1 VTGLRRTRDGPATP
15 LRSFGPNAGAYFT
28 WAAFTR
34 ITTRSE
40 FTVFVSKRK
49 QRFSACE
56 AAFQVVRTRVVPA
69 GTATCFSVL
78 QWRRSAEIWNVAVWP
93 CAGAASKVQRKTA
106 VAAAG
111 ITKVRDTS
119 GLPELR
125 TRAERVGSALSW
137 DMMTAMTEP
146 VRVRFAPSPT
156 GYLHLGGARTALYN
170 YIFARRRDGAFLL
183 RIEDTDASRSTDEA
197 IAQILRSLREME
209 LDWDEGP
216 ERPGPHGPYRQTE
229 RQDIY
234 REHID
239 RLLATGHLYTCFHT
253 PEQLEA
259 ERRAAQAD
267 KRAWVHSGACRDLAP
282 DEVEARKAAG
292 EPWTLRFKVRPGTTV
307 FDDILRGLV
316 EVANET
322 IGDFIVQRSDGT
334 ITYNLAVVVDDVTM
348 AVSHIIRG
356 DDHLSNTP
364 RQVLIYEALGAPTPH
379 FLHMPLL
386 FGTDRKKLSKRH
398 GATNLEQ
405 LTARGF
411 LVEVVRN
418 YLCFLSTEFDESMI
432 TWSLADLVAHLDV
445 ESLGTSASIF
455 DPEKLRWMNGRFL
468 RAMTPADLAARVQ
481 AYLER
486 VGFYGQPPAL
496 RLLAEQGE
504 VALGEA
510 VEAGTFAPLPPGD
523 EQERLTALAAP
534 LVQEKIEVLA
544 DFIRLAGWLFTPLV
558 IAGEAREK
566 LAAIPDARAILLG
579 ASVRLAALERFDV
592 EPIEAAVRAL
602 PEELGAKPKTVFAAL
617 RLGMSGQSVTPGLFE
632 SLWALGRNEA
642 AGRLAAAAAML

>member
-1 VTGLRRTRDGPATP
+1 
-15 LRSFGPNAGAYFT
+15 
-28 WAAFTR
+28 
-34 ITTRSE
+34 
-40 FTVFVSKRK
+40 
-49 QRFSACE
+49 
-56 AAFQVVRTRVVPA
+56 
-69 GTATCFSVL
+69 
-78 QWRRSAEIWNVAVWP
+78 
-93 CAGAASKVQRKTA
+93 
-106 VAAAG
+106 
-111 ITKVRDTS
+111 
-119 GLPELR
+119 
-125 TRAERVGSALSW
+125 
-137 DMMTAMTEP
+137 MTEP

-170 YIFARRRDGAFLL
+170 YIFARRRGGAFLL

-216 ERPGPHGPYRQTE
+216 DKPGPHGPYRQTE

-239 RLLATGHLYTCFHT
+239 RLLAAGHLYTCFHT

-267 KRAWVHSGACRDLAP
+267 KRAWVHDGACRDLAA
-282 DEVEARKAAG
+282 DEVEARKVAG

-307 FDDILRGLV
+307 FDDILRGPV

-364 RQVLIYEALGAPTPH
+364 KQVLIYEALGAPTPR

-405 LTARGF
+405 LTAMGF

-432 TWSLADLVAHLDV
+432 TWTLADLVERV
-445 ESLGTSASIF
+445 EVEKLGTSSSIF
-455 DPEKLRWMNGRFL
+455 DPEKLRWMNGRFIRSL
-468 RAMTPADLAARVQ
+468 APADLAARLQ
-481 AYLER
+481 GYLER
-486 VGFYGQPPAL
+486 IGFYGQPSAV
-496 RLLAEQGE
+496 RLLAGQGDA
-504 VALGEA
+504 ALSEA
-510 VEAGTFAPLPPGD
+510 VELGELVAMPPGD
-523 EQERLTALAAP
+523 EQERLTTLMTP
-534 LVQEKIEVLA
+534 FVQEKMEVLA
-544 DFIRLAGWLFTPLV
+544 DFVRLAGWVFTPLA
-558 IAGEAREK
+558 ISDEARER
-566 LAAIPDARAILLG
+566 LVAIPEAQRIL
-579 ASVRLAALERFDV
+579 AEAAVSLAGLERY
-592 EPIEAAVRAL
+592 EIESIEAAVRAL
-602 PEELGAKPKTVFAAL
+602 PELLGVKPKAVFAAL
-617 RLGMSGQSVTPGLFE
+617 RLGMSGQAVTPGLFE

-642 AGRLAAAAAML
+642 AGRLASAASLL